1 MRRTIFVSIPF
12 ASGLTLLQNFF
23 EVKQQCVRLNPLR
36 IGANSPS
43 GEKSNMTIPNGI
55 VSIPFASG
63 LTLLQY
69 KENMMYMCS
78 MRLNPLRIGA
88 NSPSDRSFEKNH
100 KPRLSQSPSH
110 RG

>member
-63 LTLLQY
+63 LTLLRDRRGEGGGR
-69 KENMMYMCS
+69 KKG
-78 MRLNPLRIGA
+78 LNPLRIGA
-88 NSPSDRSFEKNH
+88 NSPSIQGEHDVH
-100 KPRLSQSPSH
+100 VQYASQSPSH